1 MVAVV
6 RAGRCRDRATRNNF
20 ILGVA
25 SGIHRPAS
33 RHRASERHQR
43 WSFST
48 LAVTPRN
55 TEEAF
60 LREVD
65 EGVRRDQVAT
75 LWQRYGVLAIVTV
88 VLLLGALGGWLWWQ
102 DQQKLAAAKAGED
115 FTQALSKLEVGDTA
129 AAKPVIDRLAN
140 DGPDGFRPLA
150 TMMQASMAVGAGD
163 EPRAIELLDSV
174 AADAKQP
181 QPLRDAATI
190 KSLRLQFDTLP
201 PATMVAK
208 LKDYSVPGNPWFGVA
223 GEMTALAHIKAGAP
237 DKARPLL
244 IAIVRDATLAGS
256 QRNRAA
262 QLAISLGVEPQSLQP
277 EPAATATP
285 AAPAAAPAP

>member
-1 MVAVV
+1 
-6 RAGRCRDRATRNNF
+6 
-20 ILGVA
+20 
-25 SGIHRPAS
+25 
-33 RHRASERHQR
+33 
-43 WSFST
+43 
-48 LAVTPRN
+48 LAVTPRD

-102 DQQKLAAAKAGED
+102 DQQKQAAAKAGED
-115 FTQALSKLEVGDTA
+115 FTQALSKLDVGDTA
-129 AAKPVIDRLAN
+129 AAKPVIDRLAK

-163 EPRAIELLDSV
+163 NARAIKLLDSV
-174 AADAKQP
+174 AADARQP
-181 QPLRDAATI
+181 QPLRDAATL
-190 KSLRLQFDTLP
+190 KSLRLQYDTLP

-223 GEMTALAHIKAGAP
+223 GEMTALAHIKAGEP

-244 IAIVRDATLAGS
+244 IAIVRDTTLAGS

-262 QLAISLGVEPQSLQP
+262 QLAISLGVEAQSLQP